1 MTRVV
6 RIYFFLLAVLL
17 ISAIGWH
24 TSLQTYS
31 ASAGDLIRQGNSG
44 QIQEY
49 VSAVSGLTIQQER
62 LNVFSEENEIES
74 EKLNQPLTY
83 IDAGIGQ
90 GITTIILV
98 KIFSYTFKR
107 IPILREHWFYT
118 STRRHIALRT
128 IVI

>member
-31 ASAGDLIRQGNSG
+31 ASAVDLIRQGNSG

-49 VSAVSGLTIQQER
+49 VSAISGLTIQQER
-62 LNVFSEENEIES
+62 LNVFSEENEIEG

-98 KIFSYTFKR
+98 TIFSYTFKR